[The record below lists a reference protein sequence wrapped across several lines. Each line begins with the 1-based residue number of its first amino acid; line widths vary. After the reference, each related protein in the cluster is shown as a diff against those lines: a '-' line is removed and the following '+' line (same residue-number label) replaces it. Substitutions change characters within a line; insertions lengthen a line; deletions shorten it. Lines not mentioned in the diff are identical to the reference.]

1 MDIFIYYNMKLEVD
15 RDIIEDQIDDF
26 LGEKGEVTG
35 GGSGISGG
43 NIDIEI
49 YDKVNESIV
58 KELKG
63 FLQELQLP
71 DNTYLVVNGVREN
84 LF

>member
-1 MDIFIYYNMKLEVD
+1 MDIFIYYNIKLEVD
-15 RDIIEDQIDDF
+15 RYIIEDQIDDF

-49 YDKVNESIV
+49 YDKVNENIV

-71 DNTYLVVNGVREN
+71 NNTYLVVNGVREN

>member
-1 MDIFIYYNMKLEVD
+1 MDIFIYYNIKLEVD

-49 YDKVNESIV
+49 YDKVNENIV

-71 DNTYLVVNGVREN
+71 NNTYLVVNGVREN